1 MFAQFELQRPFFGGG
16 DVGLGTRTIAPCGT
30 RPYTVFALA
39 RFYFPTR
46 DRVVNKHGGARRR
59 RLDAVAGHWTGTAK
73 VSTCNGLFTA
83 MQRDAM
89 GEGGAGRAR
98 AVAGGRERGEKRATA
113 ASEQQQQQRQ
123 RDNVPGAERIGC
135 AGSGVGSFQ
144 KSQYRSR
151 RGAANED
158 AKVQRAVVQV

>member
-30 RPYTVFALA
+30 RPYTVVALA
-39 RFYFPTR
+39 RFHFPTR
-46 DRVVNKHGGARRR
+46 DRAVNKHGGARRR
-59 RLDAVAGHWTGTAK
+59 WLDAGAGHWTGTAK
-73 VSTCNGLFTA
+73 VSARNGLFTA

-89 GEGGAGRAR
+89 GGRGAGRQR
-98 AVAGGRERGEKRATA
+98 EGRRRRVGAWRKIG
-113 ASEQQQQQRQ
+113 QQQRAAAAAATTYLVQ
-123 RDNVPGAERIGC
+123 ERIGC

-144 KSQYRSR
+144 NSQYRSR

-158 AKVQRAVVQV
+158 AMVQRAVAQV